1 MTKTSSWIGK
11 HHMDK
16 VKQLQ
21 DEQDK
26 LFASLPK
33 DIQPIAARLMAIEYL
48 LAMVEEGHDVHELDD
63 E

>member
-1 MTKTSSWIGK
+1 
-11 HHMDK
+11 MDK
-16 VKQLQ
+16 VEQLRE
-21 DEQDK
+21 EQDR

-33 DIQPIAARLMAIEYL
+33 DIQKVASRLMAIEYL